1 MDEIVYEEGRR
12 SAWRRILTECL
23 GQLDYPEGEKLIA
36 QIEKHLG
43 KHLWQK

>member
-1 MDEIVYEEGRR
+1 MKSYMKKGAGLLGEEFL
-12 SAWRRILTECL
+12 LTECL

-43 KHLWQK
+43 KYLWQK